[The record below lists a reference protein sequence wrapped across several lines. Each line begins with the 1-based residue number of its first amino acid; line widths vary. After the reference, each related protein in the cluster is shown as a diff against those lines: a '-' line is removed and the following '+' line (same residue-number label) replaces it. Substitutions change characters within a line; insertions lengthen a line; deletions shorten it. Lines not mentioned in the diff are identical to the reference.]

1 MHKSESH
8 RSHNKSREKDR
19 QDNVFPVIPN
29 VGEEQRWHMIAEA
42 AYFVAEHRG
51 FDGGDPVED
60 WLAAESEIDTLYFS
74 SKSPVNAEEAT
85 AYARLRDEVRKA
97 FSQIPDI
104 VDAAA
109 VKGAFERGVSEFKR
123 VEDYSAEVLHKVTAI
138 LRDDMA
144 RAAER
149 MGPTWEHF
157 SEHSADLFSVLKDR
171 SRSFLSHSA
180 EAVRDWSQ
188 HERRGAGN

>member
-8 RSHNKSREKDR
+8 RSHDKSGAKQRRE
-19 QDNVFPVIPN
+19 NVFPMEPN
-29 VGEEQRWHMIAEA
+29 IGEEQRWHMIAEA

-51 FDGGDPVED
+51 FDGGDPVQD
-60 WLAAESEIDTLYFS
+60 WLVAESEIDTLYFS
-74 SKSPVNAEEAT
+74 KPPVSAEEAT

-97 FSQIPDI
+97 FSQIPDV

-109 VKGAFERGVSEFKR
+109 VKSAFERGVSEFKR
-123 VEDYSAEVLHKVTAI
+123 VENYSAEVLHKVTAI
-138 LRDDMA
+138 LRDDIA

-157 SEHSADLFSVLKDR
+157 SEHSADLFSVWKDR
-171 SRSFLSHSA
+171 SRGFLSHSA
-180 EAVRDWSQ
+180 EAVRDWLH
-188 HERRGAGN
+188 HERRGAGH

>member
-8 RSHNKSREKDR
+8 SSPAKSIAKQR
-19 QDNVFPVIPN
+19 QDNVFPVIPDM
-29 VGEEQRWHMIAEA
+29 GEEQRLHMIAEA

-51 FDGGDPVED
+51 FDGGDPVQD
-60 WLAAESEIDTLYFS
+60 WLVAESEIDTLYFS
-74 SKSPVNAEEAT
+74 KPPVSAEEAT

-97 FSQIPDI
+97 LSQIPDV

-123 VEDYSAEVLHKVTAI
+123 VEDYSAEVLRNVTAI

-157 SEHSADLFSVLKDR
+157 SEHSADLFSVWKDR
-171 SRSFLSHSA
+171 SRSFLSRSA
-180 EAVRDWSQ
+180 EAVRDWLH
-188 HERRGAGN
+188 HERRGAGH